1 MRRLAAAPPPLP
13 PQTVD
18 LGSGVPAAMQEL
30 DRRSLDDVHL
40 VWRGLPLDDIP
51 YQPSA
56 EPVRSRH
63 LLAWLD
69 EGGALSLRRAE
80 ALCAALRMNA
90 ADEPI
95 DWGTEYA
102 PPKHHLPPAMVT
114 EVNLDE
120 GAAAL
125 SPLLV
130 AARQIVLVRQ
140 GELVHGWL
148 YLERG
153 SQPRTVGEVLQAML
167 AQLDHTLL
175 LGTPVRAAPHKV
187 TTARL

>member
-1 MRRLAAAPPPLP
+1 MHFFLLRWSLLKVFCSLASPLYF
-13 PQTVD
+13 
-18 LGSGVPAAMQEL
+18 SF
-30 DRRSLDDVHL
+30 
-40 VWRGLPLDDIP
+40 
-51 YQPSA
+51 
-56 EPVRSRH
+56 
-63 LLAWLD
+63 
-69 EGGALSLRRAE
+69 
-80 ALCAALRMNA
+80 LRMPRTVL
-90 ADEPI
+90 EC
-95 DWGTEYA
+95 
-102 PPKHHLPPAMVT
+102 HLPPAMVT

-175 LGTPVRAAPHKV
+175 LGTPVRTAQRKV